1 MEGKIACSECNA
13 MILLDT
19 ASKNKGLCVPCFK
32 GYRKQIEE
40 SKKYYAEAKRYRAS
54 DEYAYWVNLSQKVS
68 SIDDLKALHFDD
80 QVYFAVNILIG
91 EVFNGGFDQYF
102 FNSSGDYYSETIQ
115 ALKELKAFESL
126 ELLESA
132 KVILF
137 GDLEVPVDR
146 GLRFDILKNNLESE
160 NIKLEQL
167 DHFFWGNPDHLDQK
181 ILQFARLKNLFKP
194 FE

>member
-19 ASKNKGLCVPCFK
+19 AYKNKGLCVPCFK

-91 EVFNGGFDQYF
+91 EVFNGGFHQFF
-102 FNSSGDYYSETIQ
+102 FNSSGDYYIEVRK
-115 ALKELKAFESL
+115 ALIELKALKSL
-126 ELLESA
+126 ELLDAA
-132 KVILF
+132 KVEIF
-137 GDLEVPVDR
+137 ENEEVSVER
-146 GLRFDILKNNLESE
+146 AQRYQFLQTENTLQNLKLD
-160 NIKLEQL
+160 QL
-167 DHFFWGNPDHLDQK
+167 DKVFYTFPDQLDEK
-181 ILQFARLKNLFKP
+181 ILQFAQLKNLFTP